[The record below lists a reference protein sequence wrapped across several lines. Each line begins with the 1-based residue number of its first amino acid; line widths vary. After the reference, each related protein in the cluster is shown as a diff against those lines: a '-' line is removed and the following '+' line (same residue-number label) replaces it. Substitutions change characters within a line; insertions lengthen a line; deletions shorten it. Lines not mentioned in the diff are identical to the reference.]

1 MAYMARHP
9 QLIRGKRSCGI
20 AFALLL
26 CLLASPASSQAPC
39 SGIADLLLPDVFI
52 TKAVTIDGTK
62 SGTQVK
68 VPHCQVDGVIGKEI
82 HFSLILPDDWNGRF
96 IMGGGGGYVGQVQNA
111 ALGTANL
118 GYATVGTDTGHQ
130 GNGLRADWALD
141 DLERQLN
148 FGHLAVHRTAVVA
161 RALIRARYGS
171 DPEYS
176 YFIGCSR
183 GGGQALMEA
192 QRYPE
197 DFHGII
203 SGAPAFHWTGFM
215 AEFVQNMQLNFPDP
229 NDLSQSVI
237 TSDNLALLESSI
249 LKACDDIDGV
259 QDGVMEDPRDCTF
272 DLAGIPFCPDDR
284 SAPDCFTNDQRAAI
298 ERVYAPTVNQ
308 DGPIYPGQPCGSE
321 AHGWF
326 PWITGANENLIKQ
339 YNGQIPNLQFGFGTE
354 FFKYFVFG
362 DPEWDY
368 SRYDFSTW
376 KEDTYFV
383 STFVDAT
390 NPDLGPFKARNGK
403 LILWHGWSDPAL
415 TALGSIEYYEQVE
428 SLDPDVRDYF
438 RMFLIPG
445 MLHCGGGPG
454 PSQVDW
460 ISLIVNWVEN
470 GTPPERVIASK
481 RDNNGQETRTR
492 PLCAYPQRAFYLGE
506 GDTDRAEN
514 FACREP

>member
-1 MAYMARHP
+1 MN
-9 QLIRGKRSCGI
+9 GKISWGI
-20 AFALLL
+20 MFPLLL
-26 CLLASPASSQAPC
+26 CLFVSPASSQTPC
-39 SGIADLLLPDVFI
+39 SGIADLLLPDVRI
-52 TKAVTIDGTK
+52 AKAIAID
-62 SGTQVK
+62 SPEPNAQVK
-68 VPHCQVDGVIGKEI
+68 VPHCQIDGVIGKEI
-82 HFSLILPDDWNGRF
+82 LFSLILPDDWNGRF
-96 IMGGGGGYVGQVQNA
+96 IMGGGGGYVGQIQNH

-118 GYATVGTDTGHQ
+118 GYATIGTDTGHQ
-130 GNGLRADWALD
+130 GDGLRADWALD

-161 RALIRARYGS
+161 KSLIRTRYGS

-197 DFHGII
+197 DFDGII
-203 SGAPAFHWTGFM
+203 SGAPALHWTGFM

-229 NDLSQSVI
+229 EDLSQSVI
-237 TSDNLALLESSI
+237 TRDNLTLLESSV
-249 LKACDDIDGV
+249 LEECDGIDGV
-259 QDGVMEDPRDCTF
+259 RDGLMEDPRDCTF
-272 DLAGIPFCPDDR
+272 DLASIPSCPDDR
-284 SAPDCFTNDQRAAI
+284 SASDCFTTAQRAAI
-298 ERVYAPTVNQ
+298 ERVYAPAVNR
-308 DGPIYPGQPCGSE
+308 DGQIYPGQPCGSE
-321 AHGWF
+321 AHPGGWF
-326 PWITGANENLIKQ
+326 PWITGADENFLKQ

-362 DPEWDY
+362 SPEWDY

-376 KEDTYFV
+376 KEDTRFV
-383 STFVDAT
+383 STFVDVT
-390 NPDLGPFKARNGK
+390 NPDLSPFKARNGK

-428 SLDPDVRDYF
+428 TLDPDVRDYF
-438 RMFLIPG
+438 RMFLVPG

-460 ISLIVNWVEN
+460 TALIVDWVEN
-470 GTPPERVIASK
+470 GTPPQWVVASALDK
-481 RDNNGQETRTR
+481 NGQVLRTR

-514 FACREP
+514 FTCREP